1 MAGTRRVSNED
12 REIAAGIRSA
22 RVASG
27 ATQRELAR
35 ALGVSVQQV
44 TKYENAESRVPAGRL
59 LAIARALEVSVI
71 RLVSVEG
78 AGSPVTRVR
87 ATAQLFRDFCTL
99 DADLQDVVIKV
110 VAMLA
115 PGARLSSQPGKPR
128 RPRS

>member
-35 ALGVSVQQV
+35 AVGVSVQQV

-87 ATAQLFRDFCTL
+87 ATAQLFRDFCAL

>member
-87 ATAQLFRDFCTL
+87 ATAQLFRDFCAL